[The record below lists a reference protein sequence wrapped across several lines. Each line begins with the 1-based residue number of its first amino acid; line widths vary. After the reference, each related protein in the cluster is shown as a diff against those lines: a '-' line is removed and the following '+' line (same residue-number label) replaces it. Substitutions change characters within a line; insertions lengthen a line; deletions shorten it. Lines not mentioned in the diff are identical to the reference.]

1 MKPLFSVLIAS
12 YFVIANP
19 ASAQDAP
26 VKTLQLSKVLLD
38 TETIEATGKIKGG
51 TLCVFPSKVKLD
63 KVKKTEDYERYEVVF
78 ADKAKG
84 RGYKVIATSQD
95 LFAQTDASKAADYLV
110 GATVRPETI
119 NICSSVNGFKGEIG
133 LQVEWQ
139 IFDRAA
145 QKVVETV
152 TLPGKGSLLKF
163 SNNGYEE
170 MWNQAFGDSLIAL
183 MKAGTLK
190 KYTGEPDAEVAA
202 ATEAAEA
209 KAAADAAAAAA
220 AEAALKKK
228 R

>member
-1 MKPLFSVLIAS
+1 MKSLDSLLIAS
-12 YFVIANP
+12 CVAVASP
-19 ASAQDAP
+19 AFAADSAM
-26 VKTLQLSKVLLD
+26 KSLQLSKVLLD

-63 KVKKTEDYERYEVVF
+63 KVKKTEEYERYEVVF
-78 ADKAKG
+78 SAKAKG

-95 LFAQTDASKAADYLV
+95 LFAQNDASKAGDFLI

-119 NICSSVNGFKGEIG
+119 SICSSVDGFKGEIG

-139 IFDRAA
+139 IYDRAA
-145 QKVVETV
+145 QKVVETA

-163 SNNGYEE
+163 SNNGYVE
-170 MWNQAFGDSLIAL
+170 MWNQAFGDSLVAL

-209 KAAADAAAAAA
+209 KAAAEAAAAAA
-220 AEAALKKK
+220 AEAAARKK